1 MLTSAGLT
9 SLKRYRDFQT
19 MAKNIFDIM
28 SNIRFILSIKI
39 IVDFDIF
46 LVECIGV
53 ELKQTH

>member
-28 SNIRFILSIKI
+28 SRFILSIKI